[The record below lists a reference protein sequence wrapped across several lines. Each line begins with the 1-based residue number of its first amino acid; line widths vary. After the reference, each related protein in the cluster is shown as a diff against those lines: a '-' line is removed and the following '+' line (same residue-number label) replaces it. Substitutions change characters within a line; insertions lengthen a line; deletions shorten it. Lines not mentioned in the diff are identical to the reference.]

1 MPINWRPSLVELVAA
16 VAVCGAVLLVG
27 RQAPAGFRWRP
38 APRVQVASGAAAV
51 ALAVVLSPSR
61 GLLIANAGAA
71 ALGVLWLSARRAR
84 RLAQRRTAQA
94 VQVMCAEL
102 ADDLRMGQ
110 LPADAIAAASAR
122 WPPLQPV
129 SVAIE
134 LHHDIATAWRDVARV
149 HGADGLRDVAAAWSV
164 SEQVGSGLAESLH
177 QVSRLLAARER
188 RARLIDTELAA
199 ARATAFVVSGL
210 PVVVLGM
217 GSGLGVNPWSFL
229 LGGLGSIL
237 LAAASALL
245 LAGWAWLDWL
255 TARAMS

>member
-1 MPINWRPSLVELVAA
+1 MPISWRRSLAELLAA
-16 VAVCGAVLLVG
+16 VAVCGALLLAG
-27 RQAPAGFRWRP
+27 RQSSARIRWRP
-38 APRVQVASGAAAV
+38 TPRAQIAAAV
-51 ALAVVLSPSR
+51 AAVTVAVVLSPSH
-61 GLLIANAGAA
+61 GLVLANAGAA
-71 ALGVLWLSARRAR
+71 CIGVFWLGARRGR

-110 LPADAIAAASAR
+110 LPADAIASASAR

-134 LHHDIATAWRDVARV
+134 LHHDIATAWRDVARLP
-149 HGADGLRDVAAAWSV
+149 GADGLRDVAAAWSV

-210 PVVVLGM
+210 PIVVLGM
-217 GSGLGVNPWSFL
+217 GSGLGVNPWAFL
-229 LGGLGSIL
+229 LGGLGSVL

-255 TARAMS
+255 TARATA